1 MKYHG
6 KPIVCVL
13 RQGRALFRIIS
24 LLCWLAILCCPG
36 LPSWA
41 QARATATPVV
51 AVIITP
57 TAEGQDPP
65 TPTSTATLSP
75 TPLPA
80 VRLRARSTAGNIN
93 VRALPNLESAVL
105 GIIVDATQYEVLR
118 NYYRWYE
125 FRYDASPNGRGW
137 VYGDLVEIIGDRSLI
152 EVIDDAAEIESPGQA
167 EDLLAGGADDESQR
181 TIAISTVQAGADQS
195 VELAVATVLP
205 TFTRPPPTPASIND
219 QVQIEAG
226 IQNSLLQIPP
236 ILPIA
241 VLGGLGLLGLLI
253 SAIRP

>member
-6 KPIVCVL
+6 EVIFSGF
-13 RQGRALFRIIS
+13 RQGRVLRRAV
-24 LLCWLAILCCPG
+24 LLLVSVACVCGQGHLA
-36 LPSWA
+36 WA
-41 QARATATPVV
+41 QARSTATPVI
-51 AVIITP
+51 AVIVTP

-105 GIIVDATQYEVLR
+105 GIIVDATEYQVLR
-118 NYYRWYE
+118 NYFRWYE

-137 VYGDLVEIIGDRSLI
+137 VYGDLVEIIGDRALI
-152 EVIDDAAEIESPGQA
+152 EVIDNAADIERPGPA
-167 EDLLAGGADDESQR
+167 EDLLAGGANDESQR
-181 TIAISTVQAGADQS
+181 TIAISTVQVGSDQS
-195 VELAVATVLP
+195 VELAAATALP
-205 TFTRPPPTPASIND
+205 TFTRPAPTPSSFSD

-226 IQNSLLQIPP
+226 IQNPLLDIPP
-236 ILPIA
+236 VVPIA
-241 VLGGLGLLGLLI
+241 VLGGLGLLGLLL

>member
-6 KPIVCVL
+6 EVIVGGF
-13 RQGRALFRIIS
+13 RQGRALLRAVQ
-24 LLCWLAILCCPG
+24 LLMSVVCVCGQGHLA
-36 LPSWA
+36 WA
-41 QARATATPVV
+41 QARSTATPVV

-57 TAEGQDPP
+57 TAEGEDPP

-105 GIIVDATQYEVLR
+105 GIIVDATEYQVLR
-118 NYYRWYE
+118 NYFRWYE
-125 FRYDASPNGRGW
+125 FRYDASPNGRAW

-152 EVIDDAAEIESPGQA
+152 EVIDNAAEIERPGQA
-167 EDLLAGGADDESQR
+167 EDLLAGGGEGDSQR

-226 IQNSLLQIPP
+226 IQNSLLQVPP

>member
-6 KPIVCVL
+6 KPIVFVS
-13 RQGRALFRIIS
+13 RQFPALFRLVA
-24 LLCWLAILCCPG
+24 LLFWLGSYCCLC
-36 LPSWA
+36 LPVWA

-57 TAEGQDPP
+57 TAEGRDPP

-80 VRLRARSTAGNIN
+80 VRLRSRSTAGNIN
-93 VRALPNLESAVL
+93 VRALPNLESAIL
-105 GIIVDATQYEVLR
+105 GIIVDATEYQVLR
-118 NYYRWYE
+118 NYFRWYE

-152 EVIDDAAEIESPGQA
+152 EVIDNAAEIERPGTAQDLQA
-167 EDLLAGGADDESQR
+167 ANEDVGAQR
-181 TIAISTVQAGADQS
+181 TIAISTVQASANQS

-205 TFTRPPPTPASIND
+205 TYTRPPPTPASLGD
-219 QVQIEAG
+219 QFQIEAG
-226 IQNSLLQIPP
+226 THNPLLLIPP
-236 ILPIA
+236 IWPIA
-241 VLGGLGLLGLLI
+241 VMGGLGLLGLLI